1 MAESPVHGD
10 LDTVMAL
17 REQHSDFEEELQ
29 SRFVQ
34 AEQVQK
40 MAVDVMAIAS
50 EEDKTAIEKQVSEL
64 EVTLDNVSKASN
76 TRSARL
82 EEALVQSETLHKAVN
97 VLLEWFSDAL
107 TKLRFAGPLPDE
119 ETEVLQQ
126 LEDHHKYANEFLM
139 HFLNM
144 VVSIDISVAWIADVW
159 KN

>member
-1 MAESPVHGD
+1 MAEGPVHGD
-10 LDTVMAL
+10 LDTVMVL
-17 REQHSDFEEELQ
+17 REQHSDFIEELH
-29 SRFVQ
+29 SRFAQ

-64 EVTLDNVSKASN
+64 EVTWDNVSKASN

-119 ETEVLQQ
+119 ETEALQQ